1 MRRRRS
7 SALLLALL
15 VLCAVPA
22 RGAGWTLADE
32 RRMAADAAS
41 FAPPDFK
48 TQLARH
54 SRRLMQGVSDAA
66 AGDPGA
72 TDVAAHRAA
81 AARGA
86 RSLAEA
92 IRRHTPFDEIA
103 YRAGGIVH
111 ELSLAH
117 APGRAAPLD
126 TSRGARFL
134 GFSAEPFAPPETL
147 AAASLP
153 QATARDRYDAAVTLA
168 TRLLAWVWKTAGGNA
183 SSVTQYPAAKGPYV
197 VRE

>member
-15 VLCAVPA
+15 VLRRPA
-22 RGAGWTLADE
+22 RGAWTLADE

-66 AGDPGA
+66 AGEAWPRRSPRTALPPPAAPARSRKPFAVTRRSTRSRTGRAGSSTSFRSRTPRAGRRPSTCPGA
-72 TDVAAHRAA
+72 PASSAFRGALRAPRN
-81 AARGA
+81 ARGG
-86 RSLAEA
+86 E
-92 IRRHTPFDEIA
+92 
-103 YRAGGIVH
+103 
-111 ELSLAH
+111 
-117 APGRAAPLD
+117 
-126 TSRGARFL
+126 
-134 GFSAEPFAPPETL
+134 SA
-147 AAASLP
+147 

-168 TRLLAWVWKTAGGNA
+168 TRLLAWIWKTAGGNA